1 MRGFLISSSST
12 HIAVHNT
19 SSSSPEHYYL
29 VGAKA
34 VSSKK
39 ARDLRAT
46 VVSGMYAPE
55 VVLAFREDAQIK
67 VYESLLKHEPPLP
80 ADVAWMRVPLL
91 LIGLVVV
98 FGVLVFRGGG
108 GGGRR
113 RGRGGLSP
121 SDMHRLNQMAGL
133 MGDNR
138 GFVVGRAGGLPAV
151 LGGAA
156 VIVLGNDG
164 LAPPLVVVVVAT

>member
-12 HIAVHNT
+12 HIAVHN
-19 SSSSPEHYYL
+19 HVVL
-29 VGAKA
+29 VARALLPRRGGRLP
-34 VSSKK
+34 K

-55 VVLAFREDAQIK
+55 VVLAVREDSTIT

-80 ADVAWMRVPLL
+80 ADVAWMRVPIL

-98 FGVLVFRGGG
+98 FGVQVFRGGG

-121 SDMHRLNQMAGL
+121 SDMDRPQSNGRAHGRQPGVRVA
-133 MGDNR
+133 
-138 GFVVGRAGGLPAV
+138 GRAGARLPAV

-156 VIVLGNDG
+156 VK
-164 LAPPLVVVVVAT
+164 PLVQLRAQVTAEGRGK